1 MKKRN
6 TKISIVLLLAPLL
19 LMAVYTGDLDSIAQ
33 AIRTGNAKSLAAYF
47 DSTVELKINDKEGAY
62 SKAQAEQVVKDFFV
76 KNPPKGF
83 SFLHDGPSGGNNAHY
98 AIGTLTTANGKFR
111 TYIYL
116 KKKGDAYFIQEIS
129 FENE

>member
-1 MKKRN
+1 MKKH
-6 TKISIVLLLAPLL
+6 IVHNFLIMLIVPFLI
-19 LMAVYTGDLDSIAQ
+19 MATTDSNLDSIAQ

-47 DSTVELKINDKEGAY
+47 DTTVEVKINDKEGAY

-83 SFLHDGPSGGNNAHY
+83 SFMHDGQSGGNAYY
-98 AIGTLTTANGKFR
+98 AIGSLTTAGGKFR
-111 TYIYL
+111 TYVYL
-116 KKKGDAYFIQEIS
+116 KKKGEAYFIQELS